1 MWEFAIEQAKKLSF
15 YYENHSFN
23 YAMLSAMHKRIAGFY
38 TNIIDE
44 VRASPEYFRVGFY
57 GRGFPK
63 FIQNSQF
70 IYRGLDF
77 ENLQSFNE
85 RLSGKFNF
93 NIILYYLQ
101 VYLF

>member
-1 MWEFAIEQAKKLSF
+1 MWEFAIEQAKKLSL
-15 YYENHSFN
+15 YYKDNSFN
-23 YAMLSAMHKRIAGFY
+23 YNMLSAMHKRIAVFY
-38 TNIIDE
+38 SNIVEE

-70 IYRGLDF
+70 IYRGLEY

-85 RLSGKFNF
+85 RLSGNS
-93 NIILYYLQ
+93 
-101 VYLF
+101 LFRFTY